1 MNYEEV
7 DDDEEINENYV
18 IDLREDLMPV
28 IDIMQMLAGNPFK
41 EIDFVSQEECDEVF
55 DDDWDDLYYTGG
67 LSHHHLRLKQF
78 SSLSRFFW
86 KKRFLSDSYLSLSSF
101 SFIHSGGIG

>member
-55 DDDWDDLYYTGG
+55 DDDWDDLYYTSG
-67 LSHHHLRLKQF
+67 LSHHHLCLKQF